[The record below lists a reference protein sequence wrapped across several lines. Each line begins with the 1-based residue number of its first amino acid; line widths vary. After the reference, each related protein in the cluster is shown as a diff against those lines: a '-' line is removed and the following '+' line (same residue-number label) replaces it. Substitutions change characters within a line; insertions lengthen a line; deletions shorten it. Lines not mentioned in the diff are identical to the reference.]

1 MSSSLLNSYSVQD
14 ETKKILWEGILR
26 NPLHKS
32 LPDGIEEA
40 ARIVSFSGSRLPF
53 IPTNWR
59 FAESVSALKAFR
71 GAMLNVLL
79 KKKYDISYQTIHID
93 TNHAQL
99 FLMSPVHPL
108 CLIDP
113 EGEKLTP
120 MPGGARAGY
129 EKYFPNCDI
138 NRLMEPTTPFIDT
151 ATTNIYKLG
160 DGKYYHVHAL
170 GIDRTQHL
178 TISSFKEACD
188 IIEASML
195 QHSANEL
202 DELMNETYGQAG
214 TICHSITEYRETPHG
229 KANAHVGLYEIHHH
243 TSSTQ
248 HPSWWPSIQNHT
260 SPTRPLFG
268 LKVLDL
274 TRIIAAPT
282 ITRELAEL
290 GASVL
295 RITSP
300 HITDMSQLQLD
311 LGWGKWNAHLDLR
324 KEEDRMKLKE
334 LVTEADVVVDGYR
347 PGVLQ
352 KWGFGK
358 EDILEMVNER
368 ERGIIYAHEN
378 CYGWNGPWAHRSGW
392 QQISDATTGVS
403 LEFGRAMGID
413 EPVTPVFPNSDF
425 CRPAPHSPPF
435 SKFLTTPSTLTRFF
449 HLQIALNYYT
459 QWLVNSCRT
468 YPYEVWDNLW
478 SRYDRF
484 VFHSTDNMGVTIP
497 AYLKMLYEKKAPVFY
512 EKYFGIR
519 KNGALDVNIK
529 TVKPILNFV
538 EGVVEP
544 GYNVGSRPNGTDVPK
559 WPVDLLTEV
568 IV

>member
-1 MSSSLLNSYSVQD
+1 
-14 ETKKILWEGILR
+14 
-26 NPLHKS
+26 
-32 LPDGIEEA
+32 
-40 ARIVSFSGSRLPF
+40 
-53 IPTNWR
+53 
-59 FAESVSALKAFR
+59 
-71 GAMLNVLL
+71 
-79 KKKYDISYQTIHID
+79 
-93 TNHAQL
+93 
-99 FLMSPVHPL
+99 MSPVHPL

-113 EGEKLTP
+113 EGEKITP
-120 MPGGARAGY
+120 MPGGTRAGY
-129 EKYFPNCDI
+129 QKYFPNCDI
-138 NRLMEPTTPFIDT
+138 HRLTESTTPFIDT

-160 DGKYYHVHAL
+160 DGKYYHVHGTMDTGPSQKAL
-170 GIDRTQHL
+170 GIDRTPHL
-178 TISSFKEACD
+178 TTSSFKEACD
-188 IIEASML
+188 IMETSTL
-195 QHSANEL
+195 QHTANEL
-202 DELMNETYGQAG
+202 DELMNETYRQAG

-229 KANAHVGLYEIHHH
+229 RANAHVGLYEIHQH

-248 HPSWWPSIQNHT
+248 HPSWWSSIQNHS
-260 SPTRPLFG
+260 SPARPLFA
-268 LKVLDL
+268 LKVLDI

-295 RITSP
+295 RIASP

-334 LVTEADVVVDGYR
+334 LIMEADVVVDGYR

-358 EDILEMVNER
+358 EDILEMVSER

-425 CRPAPHSPPF
+425 CTGIVGAVGI
-435 SKFLTTPSTLTRFF
+435 LN
-449 HLQIALNYYT
+449 ALIQRGEKGGSY
-459 QWLVNSCRT
+459 VVDVSH
-468 YPYEVWDNLW
+468 PYEVWDDLW

-497 AYLKMLYEKKAPVFY
+497 AYLKVFYEKKTPVFY
-512 EKYFGIR
+512 ENYLEIR
-519 KNGALDVNIK
+519 KNGALGVNIK
-529 TVKPILNFV
+529 TIRPILNFV

-559 WPVDLLTEV
+559 WPVNLLTEV

>member
-1 MSSSLLNSYSVQD
+1 
-14 ETKKILWEGILR
+14 
-26 NPLHKS
+26 
-32 LPDGIEEA
+32 
-40 ARIVSFSGSRLPF
+40 
-53 IPTNWR
+53 
-59 FAESVSALKAFR
+59 
-71 GAMLNVLL
+71 
-79 KKKYDISYQTIHID
+79 
-93 TNHAQL
+93 
-99 FLMSPVHPL
+99 MSPVHPL

-113 EGEKLTP
+113 EGEKVSP
-120 MPGGARAGY
+120 MPGGTRAGY

-138 NRLMEPTTPFIDT
+138 HRLTESTTPFIDT

-160 DGKYYHVHAL
+160 DGKYYHVHGSMDTGPSQKAL
-170 GIDRTQHL
+170 GIDRTPHL
-178 TISSFKEACD
+178 TTSSFKEACD
-188 IIEASML
+188 IMETSTL
-195 QHSANEL
+195 QHTANEL
-202 DELMNETYGQAG
+202 DELMNETYRQAG

-229 KANAHVGLYEIHHH
+229 RANAHVGLYEIHQH

-248 HPSWWPSIQNHT
+248 HPSWWSSIQNHS
-260 SPTRPLFG
+260 SPARPLFA
-268 LKVLDL
+268 LKVLDI

-334 LVTEADVVVDGYR
+334 LILEADVVDGYR

-358 EDILEMVNER
+358 EDILEMVSER

-425 CRPAPHSPPF
+425 CTGIVGAVGILNALIQRGEKGGSYVVD
-435 SKFLTTPSTLTRFF
+435 
-449 HLQIALNYYT
+449 IALNYYS
-459 QWLVNSCRT
+459 QWLINSCGT
-468 YPYEVWDNLW
+468 YPHEVWDDLW

-484 VFHSTDNMGVTIP
+484 VFHSMDNMGVT
-497 AYLKMLYEKKAPVFY
+497 
-512 EKYFGIR
+512 
-519 KNGALDVNIK
+519 
-529 TVKPILNFV
+529 KPILNFV

-559 WPVDLLTEV
+559 WPVNLLTEV